1 MTMVA
6 TCDSGIFRRSQE
18 LLASQRKEKEV
29 EGREMIPMKRREEYK
44 MCFFGGVLILLIRH
58 RVGWRWMRMSSEG
71 GRQVGRQWFDIL

>member
-29 EGREMIPMKRREEYK
+29 EGRKIIPKKRREEYK
-44 MCFFGGVLILLIRH
+44 MCFIGGVLILLH
-58 RVGWRWMRMSSEG
+58 
-71 GRQVGRQWFDIL
+71 